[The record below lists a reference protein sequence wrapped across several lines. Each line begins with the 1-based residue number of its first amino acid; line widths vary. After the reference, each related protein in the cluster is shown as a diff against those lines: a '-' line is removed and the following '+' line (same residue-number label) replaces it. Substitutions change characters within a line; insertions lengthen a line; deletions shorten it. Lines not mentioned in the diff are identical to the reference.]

1 MFVEDAR
8 EHIPVVENGK
18 SIGAFSRQVAL
29 DVLGSAV
36 MVAQPDT
43 NTHQSH
49 GEVDRTSAIRT
60 LLGIALLLTFAQ
72 WLGFLPEW
80 AHRVPE
86 AILPPFEVILDTTFN
101 FIKDDLGLIYVTRFL
116 TEGLQWI

>member
-1 MFVEDAR
+1 
-8 EHIPVVENGK
+8 
-18 SIGAFSRQVAL
+18 
-29 DVLGSAV
+29 

-43 NTHQSH
+43 NTPQSH
-49 GEVDRTSAIRT
+49 GEVDQTSAIRA
-60 LLGIALLLTFAQ
+60 LLGIALVLTFAQ

-86 AILPPFEVILDTTFN
+86 VILPPFEAILDTTFN

-116 TEGLQWI
+116 TEGLQWILDVTANLLFGKRRWPHSEPIPWTAVAAVAGIVGY